1 MADRSITVNVKAV
14 VSDFERGMSRAEQK
28 TREFD
33 RSVSGLIKNN
43 RREMQT
49 LGIAGAAMGAAVAG
63 GFVASA
69 KAAMSW
75 ESAFAGVVKTVDAT
89 AAELAVL
96 EKGLRDMALEIPA
109 THEELAGIAEAAGQL
124 GVEVPNILGFTRVM
138 ADLSVATN
146 LTAEE
151 AAILFARFGAITQL
165 DQTQFSNLG
174 SAVVALG
181 NNFATTEREIG
192 EMALRLAGAG
202 HQVGL
207 SQADILGFAAA
218 LSHVGVEAQ
227 AGGTAISRVMIE
239 IDKSVRT
246 GGQRLETFARVA
258 GMTADQFKQ
267 AYGSDAA
274 GAIVTFIEGL
284 RKVSEEG
291 GNVFGV
297 LEDLS
302 LQDIR
307 VRDAL
312 LRAANAGDVFRESI
326 ERSSTA
332 FKENTAL
339 TEEANRRYQ
348 TVESQMQL
356 AVNAIKDMAISFG
369 NILLPVIVPVL
380 EVIRDLAGWFSN
392 LPEPIKIVV
401 GVAAG
406 LAGVFAGIAGAA
418 LILGPRIFDLV
429 KAWQALRTAMLAAK
443 AAEFV
448 PTIPGG
454 GIGGTVGGV
463 VGRALPVVGA
473 GIALKVLID
482 ESAKLGRDMA
492 TGQRTLAVQLA
503 DLMKAAEQGDRKAK
517 QRVEEFK
524 KEWVDSRG
532 FWTDVGDRLNFMGNR
547 HQAQEIWKQ
556 AEALAGVGRSV
567 DTVTDAARRGAR
579 SWATY
584 ESRFADAGRRQS
596 QFSESFRAGAK
607 NVHRFSE
614 AIHLARYRQLGYT
627 MTQRASREEAQKFI
641 REFHEQRRAADSNA
655 DSMNGLTRN
664 MRRFLEVNTADPI
677 IRTTTS
683 MRELNQESHRFIE
696 ANDIAATQ
704 FAELG
709 DHAVWASVGMQRFLE
724 VNNPVLTGLGLMA
737 DGAGAAAT
745 EFRNAVFQVD
755 EVTDQLWALEAAQRA
770 VNTAFEGTTAVGKAV
785 EAVKRL
791 RRAQEELNEV
801 QKNKKATDEEVATAQ
816 WNYVEAL
823 LSTQGAIDSLS
834 FNELNG
840 ALDIIAEAL
849 GMTRTE
855 AVELLNTLGVMDGY
869 RVSMYID
876 VFETIKKNTP
886 KSAVRGPSFTPEIR
900 EAGGPVSPG
909 SLYQVG
915 EKNKPEL
922 LAGPNGMYLIPG
934 DAGRMFSNSDVKALV
949 SAFGGGGKVVNQN
962 ITLQGTGSPHSDA
975 QLVGATASVLRMV
988 EGG

>member
-1 MADRSITVNVKAV
+1 
-14 VSDFERGMSRAEQK
+14 
-28 TREFD
+28 
-33 RSVSGLIKNN
+33 
-43 RREMQT
+43 
-49 LGIAGAAMGAAVAG
+49 
-63 GFVASA
+63 
-69 KAAMSW
+69 MSW

-124 GVEVPNILGFTRVM
+124 GVEVPNILEFTRVM

-284 RKVSEEG
+284 RKISDEG

-312 LRAANAGDVFRESI
+312 LRAAGAGDLFRESI
-326 ERSSTA
+326 ERSSAA

-339 TEEANRRYQ
+339 TEEANRRYE

-443 AAEFV
+443 AAQWI
-448 PTIPGG
+448 PTLPG
-454 GIGGTVGGV
+454 GIGGIGTG
-463 VGRALPVVGA
+463 AL
-473 GIALKVLID
+473 
-482 ESAKLGRDMA
+482 A
-492 TGQRTLAVQLA
+492 TGASVAVAGVAVGVAVNEAVKLSNDINKGQATLAEQLA

-532 FWTDVGDRLNFMGNR
+532 FWTDV
-547 HQAQEIWKQ
+547 
-556 AEALAGVGRSV
+556 
-567 DTVTDAARRGAR
+567 
-579 SWATY
+579 
-584 ESRFADAGRRQS
+584 
-596 QFSESFRAGAK
+596 
-607 NVHRFSE
+607 
-614 AIHLARYRQLGYT
+614 
-627 MTQRASREEAQKFI
+627 
-641 REFHEQRRAADSNA
+641 
-655 DSMNGLTRN
+655 
-664 MRRFLEVNTADPI
+664 
-677 IRTTTS
+677 
-683 MRELNQESHRFIE
+683 
-696 ANDIAATQ
+696 
-704 FAELG
+704 
-709 DHAVWASVGMQRFLE
+709 
-724 VNNPVLTGLGLMA
+724 
-737 DGAGAAAT
+737 
-745 EFRNAVFQVD
+745 
-755 EVTDQLWALEAAQRA
+755 
-770 VNTAFEGTTAVGKAV
+770 
-785 EAVKRL
+785 
-791 RRAQEELNEV
+791 
-801 QKNKKATDEEVATAQ
+801 
-816 WNYVEAL
+816 
-823 LSTQGAIDSLS
+823 
-834 FNELNG
+834 
-840 ALDIIAEAL
+840 
-849 GMTRTE
+849 
-855 AVELLNTLGVMDGY
+855 
-869 RVSMYID
+869 
-876 VFETIKKNTP
+876 
-886 KSAVRGPSFTPEIR
+886 
-900 EAGGPVSPG
+900 
-909 SLYQVG
+909 
-915 EKNKPEL
+915 
-922 LAGPNGMYLIPG
+922 
-934 DAGRMFSNSDVKALV
+934 
-949 SAFGGGGKVVNQN
+949 
-962 ITLQGTGSPHSDA
+962 
-975 QLVGATASVLRMV
+975 
-988 EGG
+988 